1 MRSFV
6 LYIDSHSHLIPIG
19 SSDEESQRFAT
30 YNEKLTEAEH
40 DQYTLTFSILA
51 KSYAE
56 SNIVWNSNVS
66 LLYIG
71 AKLRLII
78 DNSKRIDLIISNIHP
93 AAQELNTEWEITAQD
108 EVSYLWSK
116 HNISQTYSTV
126 VDNILTPKNI
136 YTITQELLEMNW
148 LTTWSVVQ
156 KSQDAELANKFIT
169 LENVQNNP
177 YQIIIQ
183 ACNTVGALLSVNYIN
198 HTIDFYRKDLAS
210 HSGYRYHPSNT
221 LNKYDAS
228 YSGEEITTWL
238 HVHGGTDANGNEITM
253 IPALPPLVYQYFH
266 EAFGPRDIYN
276 FDEQDN
282 AWDVDTLYEYICY
295 NEDAQGSR
303 SFDRKAL
310 DEKNKQ
316 FWNGSQMPVNQITLL
331 KSGKTTNL
339 EPITPMSAIDIDT
352 KKQITYIKYVIDST
366 KEPSPELKINIDY
379 FLGQFPLDEETNPYY
394 QFAYTSDNSNNNIQW
409 ENMDEEW
416 VTNNHTIKLY
426 INKQVYEDAIQN
438 FYDKYF
444 QAIQEFVSILQH
456 VPHFG
461 PYFIDFSPFK
471 HCIVTTQ
478 WNNLY
483 DAENG
488 LLTHTL
494 LKYNMRLQY
503 YAQNYF
509 ELATQ
514 LTLNRKHIEETLGVD
529 LYLSALDV
537 YNNSEEHNSE
547 DNNDADNSEENNSK
561 DNLDQ
566 AYKDIETAQNKIKTF
581 LNEQYFRPLQSLG
594 LSNDLL
600 IDEYCTAYWKQ
611 QIANVRERINT
622 YQNAIVQNTNI
633 DKSSNTIAQ
642 IYTDKINHLLMYI
655 SDQII
660 LKDGKKVPGLYPLII
675 EYIQKYVNDKNNNIN
690 IVDGID
696 YAYVNTKIQ
705 INNNVWRI
713 LYIQYG
719 QYIYENN
726 YSNTD
731 ELDSI
736 ALYNQALGYFKDLN
750 RIQSSHSLDV
760 LDIESLE
767 AITTPR
773 LSVGSVISIYNT
785 NTPQMQ
791 RYIPLLEKIEQ
802 AYGNNKHTFDLYKKQ
817 LTLAEQTQAKIN
829 IQNARQAYE
838 DACDVLVTQ
847 YNQDNNTSLDFLQ
860 IEEQLYQDQ
869 VLVIGINRVLR
880 QPLLDSVTVEQPSMY
895 KTILAQLIQSI

>member
-6 LYIDSHSHLIPIG
+6 LYIDSHNHLIPIG

-51 KSYAE
+51 KSYTE

-93 AAQELNTEWEITAQD
+93 ATQELNTEWEITAQD

-116 HNISQTYSTV
+116 HNISQVYSTV
-126 VDNILTPKNI
+126 ADNVLTPKNI
-136 YTITQELLEMNW
+136 YTITQELLETNW

-156 KSQDAELANKFIT
+156 KSQDTELANKFIT
-169 LENVQNNP
+169 LDNVQNNP

-198 HTIDFYRKDLAS
+198 HTIDFYRKDFAS

-238 HVHGGTDANGNEITM
+238 HVHGGTDANGNEVTM
-253 IPALPPLVYQYFH
+253 IPSLPPLVYEYFH
-266 EAFGPRDIYN
+266 DKFGHCNIDD
-276 FDEQDN
+276 FDAQDS
-282 AWDVDTLYEYICY
+282 AWSVDELYDYICY
-295 NEDAQGSR
+295 EEDAQGKR
-303 SFDRKAL
+303 SFDKDAL
-310 DEKNKQ
+310 NEKNNK
-316 FWNGSQMPVNQITLL
+316 FWNGSQIPVKTITLEGGYTISL
-331 KSGKTTNL
+331 T
-339 EPITPMSAIDIDT
+339 PITSMSAIDTDT
-352 KKQITYIKYVIDST
+352 QNNITYIKYVIDSDQ
-366 KEPSPELKINIDY
+366 ESPPELKINIDY
-379 FLGQFPLDEETNPYY
+379 FLSLFPTDIDTSPYY
-394 QFAYTSDNSNNNIQW
+394 QFDYDGNTDDNNIKW

-416 VTNNHTIKLY
+416 TGTAHTIRLY
-426 INKQVYEDAIQN
+426 IDKQVYVNALRN
-438 FYDKYF
+438 FYDEYF
-444 QAIQEFVSILQH
+444 KKIQEFVSILQH

-471 HCIVTTQ
+471 HCIVNTQ

-488 LLTHTL
+488 LLTYTL

-503 YAQNYF
+503 YTQNYL

-514 LTLNRKHIEETLGVD
+514 LTLNRRHLKETLGVD

-537 YNNSEEHNSE
+537 YNSS
-547 DNNDADNSEENNSK
+547 NNS
-561 DNLDQ
+561 NRN
-566 AYKDIETAQNKIKTF
+566 YNDITTAQNKIQAF
-581 LNEQYFRPLQSLG
+581 LNESYFRTLQALG
-594 LSNDLL
+594 LSDELL
-600 IDEYCTAYWKQ
+600 INEECIAYWEQ
-611 QIANVRERINT
+611 QIINVRERINT
-622 YQNAIVQNTNI
+622 YQNVIAQHAQYSTSAIVPT
-633 DKSSNTIAQ
+633 
-642 IYTDKINHLLMYI
+642 YTDKINHLLMYV
-655 SDQII
+655 SDKIT
-660 LKDGKKVPGLYPLII
+660 LKDGRKVPGLYPLII
-675 EYIQKYVNDKNNNIN
+675 KYIREYLDRVADSETDNTVEI
-690 IVDGID
+690 GIGIS
-696 YAYVNTKIQ
+696 YAYANTKTQ

-802 AYGNNKHTFDLYKKQ
+802 AYWNNKHTFDLYKKQ
-817 LTLAEQTQAKIN
+817 LTLAEQAQAKIN
-829 IQNARQAYE
+829 IQNAREVYE
-838 DACDVLVTQ
+838 EACDILVDQ
-847 YNQDNNTSLDFLQ
+847 YNQDNNTSLTFLQ